1 MTKYNYF
8 VNSEKVTKAEMTNR
22 LEKKCYKVVGTHEA
36 GAFSVDVTEA
46 DKKKFN
52 KYLRLINNNSIV
64 IIGNDVFR
72 RKKVSDV

>member
-1 MTKYNYF
+1 MTRYNYF
-8 VNSEKVTKAEMTNR
+8 VNNEKVAKTEMANK
-22 LEKKCYKVVGTHEA
+22 LEAKCYKVVGTHEA
-36 GAFSVDVTEA
+36 GAFSVDITEA

>member
-1 MTKYNYF
+1 MTRYNYF
-8 VNSEKVTKAEMTNR
+8 VNNEKVSKVEMTNK
-22 LEKKCYKVVGTHEA
+22 LEAKCYKIVGTHEA
-36 GAFSVDVTEA
+36 GAFSVDIAEA

-52 KYLRLINNNSIV
+52 KYLRLINNNNIV